1 MAPLLADS
9 FPTAPPPM
17 IPGRDTTMFAEG
29 GSRRRLLSV
38 LVLGIALALAGSS
51 ASRAQTAADSLSLAE
66 RYRTVRFQTLVQEYL
81 DGQRTL
87 PIRPPARLPVGPDSA
102 LDPREPTDSARADS
116 ASGPAFEITS
126 VRRVRDL
133 ERSWFRDRYRAV
145 EWSFLGT
152 GLQLTFADTV
162 RTRDL
167 RARLQ
172 ARFGEPT
179 RTLAEIYSNE
189 WVRAPDST
197 REDPIQFEYWFVV
210 NDSIPVRVSDVSG
223 PGERGGIVSTDRQY
237 REDLAALRTALFR
250 PLRREE
256 RAPYVDYY
264 YEPESR
270 RWYRVG
276 YDGRSFFRERISR
289 FDIVPGR
296 RPEVETMRRDSSAVG
311 EAEASAPQRP

>member
-1 MAPLLADS
+1 MMPVFEIAPLVGA
-9 FPTAPPPM
+9 A
-17 IPGRDTTMFAEG
+17 A
-29 GSRRRLLSV
+29 RRRGLAVAV
-38 LVLGIALALAGSS
+38 LAVGLALVGS
-51 ASRAQTAADSLSLAE
+51 AAPRAQTTDDDSLSLAE
-66 RYRTVRFQTLVQEYL
+66 RYRTARFQALVQEYL
-81 DGQRTL
+81 ADQS
-87 PIRPPARLPVGPDSA
+87 ALPVHPPRRLSVGTDSLLGPGDA
-102 LDPREPTDSARADS
+102 ADSARAEPK
-116 ASGPAFEITS
+116 ARPEFQITS

-133 ERSWFRDRYRAV
+133 ERSWFRERYREV

-152 GLQLTFADTV
+152 GTRLTFTDTI

-189 WVRAPDST
+189 WVRAPDSA
-197 REDPIQFEYWFVV
+197 RKDPIQFEYWFVV

-223 PGERGGIVSTDRQY
+223 PGERGGIVSTDRRY
-237 REDLAALRTALFR
+237 RADLPDLRTALLR

-264 YEPESR
+264 YEPEVR

-289 FDIVPGR
+289 FDIVPDR
-296 RPEVETMRRDSSAVG
+296 RPEVDTVRTDSSAADGG
-311 EAEASAPQRP
+311 EASPSPSP

>member
-1 MAPLLADS
+1 MAPLFADS
-9 FPTAPPPM
+9 FSTAHLPM
-17 IPGRDTTMFAEG
+17 IPGRDTTTLVER
-29 GSRRRLLSV
+29 GSRRRFLAV
-38 LVLGIALALAGSS
+38 LVLGIGLALAGNS
-51 ASRAQTAADSLSLAE
+51 APRAQTTDDSLSLAE

-81 DGQRTL
+81 DGRRTL
-87 PIRPPARLPVGPDSA
+87 PIRPPERLPVEPDSLLA
-102 LDPREPTDSARADS
+102 IEDPADSARAGS
-116 ASGPAFEITS
+116 EAEPAFDIAS
-126 VRRVRDL
+126 IRRVRDL
-133 ERSWFRDRYRAV
+133 ERSWFRERYRGV

-152 GLQLTFADTV
+152 GLQLTFADTI

-223 PGERGGIVSTDRQY
+223 PGERGGIVSTDRRY
-237 REDLAALRTALFR
+237 REDLAALRTALLR
-250 PLRREE
+250 PLKREE

-264 YEPESR
+264 YEPETR

-296 RPEVETMRRDSSAVG
+296 RPEVETTRPDSAAAEQAASSAP
-311 EAEASAPQRP
+311 ESP

>member
-1 MAPLLADS
+1 MTPVFEIAPLVGA
-9 FPTAPPPM
+9 
-17 IPGRDTTMFAEG
+17 
-29 GSRRRLLSV
+29 GSRRRGLAVVV
-38 LVLGIALALAGSS
+38 LVAVLGLMGS
-51 ASRAQTAADSLSLAE
+51 AAPRAQTTDDDSLSLAE
-66 RYRTVRFQTLVQEYL
+66 RYRTARFRALVQEYL
-81 DGQRTL
+81 DDHPMLPLQPPQQLSVGTDSLLAREDAADSDRT
-87 PIRPPARLPVGPDSA
+87 APDS
-102 LDPREPTDSARADS
+102 RA
-116 ASGPAFEITS
+116 GFQITS
-126 VRRVRDL
+126 IRRVRDL
-133 ERSWFRDRYRAV
+133 ERSWFRERYREV

-152 GLQLTFADTV
+152 GTRLTFADTI

-189 WVRAPDST
+189 WVRTPDST

-223 PGERGGIVSTDRQY
+223 PGERGGIVSTDRRY
-237 REDLAALRTALFR
+237 RADLPALRTALFR

-264 YEPESR
+264 YEPEVR

-289 FDIVPGR
+289 FDIVPDR
-296 RPEVETMRRDSSAVG
+296 RPEVDTVRTDSAAGGGETGPS
-311 EAEASAPQRP
+311 PRP

>member
-1 MAPLLADS
+1 
-9 FPTAPPPM
+9 M
-17 IPGRDTTMFAEG
+17 IPVCDLPTLAGGRLW
-29 GSRRRLLSV
+29 RRGLTV
-38 LVLGIALALAGSS
+38 VVLGIGLALAGSPS
-51 ASRAQTAADSLSLAE
+51 SRAQSTDDSLSLAE
-66 RYRTVRFQTLVQEYL
+66 RYRTIRVQTLVQQYL
-81 DGQRTL
+81 DHQGTL
-87 PIRPPARLPVGPDSA
+87 PVQPPRRIVTGADSLLA
-102 LDPREPTDSARADS
+102 AADSARPGAET
-116 ASGPAFEITS
+116 GPSFAITS

-133 ERSWFRDRYRAV
+133 ERSWFRERYREV

-152 GLQLTFADTV
+152 GLRLSFVDTI

-189 WVRAPDST
+189 WVQTPDST
-197 REDPIQFEYWFVV
+197 REEPIQFEYWFVV

-223 PGERGGIVSTDRQY
+223 PGERGGIVSTDRRY
-237 REDLAALRTALFR
+237 RAELPALRRALLR

-256 RAPYVDYY
+256 RAPYADYY
-264 YEPESR
+264 YEPETR

-276 YDGRSFFRERISR
+276 YDGRAFFRERISR

-296 RPEVETMRRDSSAVG
+296 RPDVEGIRSDSSAA
-311 EAEASAPQRP
+311 ENAEARLAPRR

>member
-1 MAPLLADS
+1 MTPVLELI
-9 FPTAPPPM
+9 PPV
-17 IPGRDTTMFAEG
+17 GTVSWR
-29 GSRRRLLSV
+29 SV
-38 LVLGIALALAGSS
+38 VAVVVLGTGLALAGSS
-51 ASRAQTAADSLSLAE
+51 APRAQTADDSLSLAE
-66 RYRTVRFQTLVQEYL
+66 RYRTARFRALVQQYL
-81 DGQRTL
+81 ANQQAV
-87 PIRPPARLPVGPDSA
+87 PVRPPERLSVEVDSLLAPEDSA
-102 LDPREPTDSARADS
+102 DTTRAEPESRPEFRIA
-116 ASGPAFEITS
+116 S

-133 ERSWFRDRYRAV
+133 ERSWFRERYREV

-152 GLQLTFADTV
+152 GLRLTFVDTI

-197 REDPIQFEYWFVV
+197 REEPIQFEYWFVV
-210 NDSIPVRVSDVSG
+210 NDSIPVRVSDVNG
-223 PGERGGIVSTDRQY
+223 PDERGAIVATERRY
-237 REDLAALRTALFR
+237 RDDLPALRRALLR
-250 PLRREE
+250 PLRRVE

-276 YDGRSFFRERISR
+276 FDGRTFFRERISR

-296 RPEVETMRRDSSAVG
+296 RPEMDPVRVDS
-311 EAEASAPQRP
+311 ASAEGTGAPSLPRP